1 MLSWLREKDELMKHI
16 TLAAAGTAMSLLLAA
31 APAIAQDG
39 KQIIHDAE
47 HSILAAQHGARWA
60 EEDKAI
66 DARLAELRE
75 RNGGKP
81 PNILY
86 ILLDDL
92 GFGEIGMPD
101 MDVVRGYSTPRIAE
115 LANEGLS
122 FMRMYTEP
130 SCTPTRAAMMT
141 GRYAVRTGFNEA
153 KAGVEG
159 EGLAAWE
166 VTLAEVLSEAG
177 YETVHMG
184 KWHLGDIE
192 ESYAHNQGFDYAEQ
206 PVHQQGQM
214 ALMNATAEVEGLT
227 TGLADSS
234 RLLTFELDKSFRAN
248 PSAMVFGI
256 EATKGGTAREVNFE
270 AGDIWT
276 QDHYRRMEEGYKNG
290 VLEQL
295 ERLATGDKPFFLQ
308 YWPQFPLSFTR
319 ADLSEPRTLNGG
331 PIAEGIVE
339 MDGWIGEIID
349 KVDSLG
355 IADNTII
362 MVMGDNG
369 PFMQYVDRSGQSDRI
384 YRGGKVEH
392 LEGGV
397 RVNAF
402 MRWPGVLEPGSRVQD
417 IIHVSDLFTTF
428 ARTANATDHIPRDR
442 LIDGLDQTPMMF
454 LGETH
459 GRRDYVFI
467 YEGPSLRSV
476 VKQQYKM
483 HLPPPGAN
491 PIGAAIYDLYKNPRE
506 DRPQDQIQ
514 YGVWAASPFVNM
526 LKRHLGMKQKFPDRE
541 PGRGIPYGGIENLR
555 PETQALVDAMAA
567 WKKPAQ

>member
-1 MLSWLREKDELMKHI
+1 MKHI
-16 TLAAAGTAMSLLLAA
+16 FLAAAGTAMSLLLAA
-31 APAIAQDG
+31 EPAIAQDG

-47 HSILAAQHGARWA
+47 HNILAAQHGERWA

-66 DARLAELRE
+66 DARLAEIRD
-75 RNGGKP
+75 RNGGRP
-81 PNILY
+81 PNIVY

-92 GFGEIGMPD
+92 GFGEIGMPV

-115 LANEGLS
+115 LADEGLS
-122 FMRMYTEP
+122 FMRMYSEP

-159 EGLAAWE
+159 EGIAAWE

-192 ESYAHNQGFDYAEQ
+192 ESFAHNQGFDYAEQ

-214 ALMNATAEVEGLT
+214 ALMNATAEEEGLT

-234 RLLTFELDKSFRAN
+234 RLLTFELDKSFRIS
-248 PSAMVFGI
+248 PSAMVFGMK
-256 EATKGGTAREVNFE
+256 AKKGGMAREVDFE
-270 AGDIWT
+270 AGDTWT

-290 VLEQL
+290 VLQQL
-295 ERLATGDKPFFLQ
+295 ERLAKGDKPFFLQ
-308 YWPQFPLSFTR
+308 YWPQFPLTFTR

-331 PIAEGIVE
+331 PIAEGIVQ

-369 PFMQYVDRSGQSDRI
+369 PFMQYVARSGQSDRI
-384 YRGGKVEH
+384 YRGGKAQH

-402 MRWPGVLEPGSRVQD
+402 IRWPGVLEPGSRVQD

-428 ARTANATDHIPRDR
+428 ARLGNAMDGIPRDR

-467 YEGPSLRSV
+467 YEGPTLRSV

-491 PIGAAIYDLYKNPRE
+491 PIGAAIFDLYKNPRE

-514 YGVWAASPFVNM
+514 YGVWAGSPFVNM
-526 LKRHLGMKQKFPDRE
+526 LKRHMGMKQKFPDRE
-541 PGRGIPYGGIENLR
+541 PGRDLPYGGIENLR
-555 PETQALVDAMAA
+555 PETQALVDLMAA